1 MECKKICF
9 PQEYSEKV
17 LEELGQIENGLEIID
32 NNQNILSTKREFFE
46 SINRCN
52 KIEKKISKIEKIY
65 QDFSFKIKNYDNI
78 TEFYKDYE
86 EYKNSFKLN
95 TNSFF
100 DFVENQ
106 INEDEFKLGDLI
118 SYKNELIDKIINK
131 HEKFHTIKLL
141 FNTIDDIM
149 GKKANVRKTAT
160 NIYKSEYSIYEEN
173 ELSQRLLEGG
183 MYQDNGFYMCGVIR
197 SEDKLKFQR
206 VIFRSVFSRCNF
218 NFIDI
223 PEINKKFINDIEI
236 SNVK

>member
-1 MECKKICF
+1 
-9 PQEYSEKV
+9 
-17 LEELGQIENGLEIID
+17 
-32 NNQNILSTKREFFE
+32 
-46 SINRCN
+46 
-52 KIEKKISKIEKIY
+52 
-65 QDFSFKIKNYDNI
+65 
-78 TEFYKDYE
+78 
-86 EYKNSFKLN
+86 
-95 TNSFF
+95 
-100 DFVENQ
+100 
-106 INEDEFKLGDLI
+106 
-118 SYKNELIDKIINK
+118 
-131 HEKFHTIKLL
+131 
-141 FNTIDDIM
+141 M